1 MKSKGKKS
9 RRNLFMSTTL
19 MCAFFI
25 GAFNFDESSFKWMW
39 AGQIQVPIILGIS
52 SIILG
57 VFWIIE
63 NRKLKAN
70 ELAERC

>member
-19 MCAFFI
+19 MCMFLIVTFK
-25 GAFNFDESSFKWMW
+25 FDESSFNWMW
-39 AGQIQVPIILGIS
+39 AEQIQVPILLGIL
-52 SIILG
+52 SIVLG

-63 NRKLKAN
+63 NRKLKDKLMN
-70 ELAERC
+70 R

>member
-1 MKSKGKKS
+1 MKSKSLKS

-19 MCAFFI
+19 MCLFLI
-25 GAFNFDESSFKWMW
+25 GTFRFDESSFNWMW
-39 AGQIQVPIILGIS
+39 TGQIQVPIILGIA

-63 NRKLKAN
+63 NRKLKDKLMN
-70 ELAERC
+70 K